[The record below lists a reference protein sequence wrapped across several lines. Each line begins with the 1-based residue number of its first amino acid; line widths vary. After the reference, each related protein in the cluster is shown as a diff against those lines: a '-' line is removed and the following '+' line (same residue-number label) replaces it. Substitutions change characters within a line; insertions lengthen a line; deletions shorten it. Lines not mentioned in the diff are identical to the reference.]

1 MQKELELEEIGCFV
15 NLFHAAKEYE
25 ATDLYILE
33 GRLPRIG
40 RLKDY
45 IPAHSEGSIE
55 PSRGDI
61 EQFILDTIYDDFALE
76 GYLRIKHNKDGDG
89 KNNKEVQNNLDYA
102 FSIKGYGRYRVSATV
117 SEEGWGLSIR
127 KLPYYIPSIAEIDK
141 KDFLRGIKQVLEGK
155 ETSGLIIHTGVTG
168 SGKSTLIASEIDAIS
183 KSISGNILTFENP
196 IEYKYESPSKA
207 LIRQYEVGRHINS
220 YTEGLRFALRNNPSV
235 VVLGEVRS
243 HEEIKEMI
251 DMAMR
256 GHLIFSTMHTS
267 NALNTI
273 RFLDSIGESKDSWRQ
288 LVAYSL
294 KAVISQRLIYKR
306 TAGFVFI
313 PEVFIPSEV
322 ARNKLARGEFRD
334 VKDMFYGNNLRETG
348 SFTLEESLN
357 ILYREGI
364 VTDSERRSMSS
375 VQQFFI

>member
-1 MQKELELEEIGCFV
+1 MQKELILEEIVCFAD
-15 NLFHAAKEYE
+15 LFRKAKEYE
-25 ATDLYILE
+25 ATDIYILE

-45 IPAHSEGSIE
+45 MPAYGEGLVE
-55 PSRGDI
+55 PLRSDI
-61 EQFILDTIYDDFALE
+61 ERFILDTIYDDFTLE
-76 GYLRIKHNKDGDG
+76 GYLRIKHNNNGDS
-89 KNNKEVQNNLDYA
+89 NNVQNNLEYA
-102 FSIKGYGRYRVSATV
+102 FSIKDYGRYRVSATT

-141 KDFLRGIKQVLEGK
+141 KGFLKGIKPVLEGK

-168 SGKSTLIASEIDAIS
+168 SGKSTLIASAVDAIS
-183 KSISGNILTFENP
+183 KNITGNIFTFENP
-196 IEYKYESPSKA
+196 IEYKYETPARA
-207 LIRQYEVGRHINS
+207 LIRQYEVGRHVNS

-235 VVLGEVRS
+235 IVLGEVRS
-243 HEEIKEMI
+243 HDEVKEMI

-273 RFLDSIGESKDSWRQ
+273 RFLDSIGENKDSWRQ
-288 LVAYSL
+288 LIAYSL
-294 KAVISQRLIYKR
+294 KAVISQRLIYRKN
-306 TAGFVFI
+306 AGFVFI

-322 ARNKLARGEFRD
+322 ARNKLARGEFKD

-364 VTDSERRSMSS
+364 ITDSEKRSMGS
-375 VQQFFI
+375 VQQLFV

>member
-1 MQKELELEEIGCFV
+1 MQKDLELEETGCFME
-15 NLFHAAKEYE
+15 LFRKAREYE

-33 GRLPRIG
+33 GRMPRIG
-40 RLKDY
+40 RLKEY
-45 IPAHSEGSIE
+45 MPTYGENSLE
-55 PSRGDI
+55 PLRSDI
-61 EQFILDTIYDDFALE
+61 ERFILDTIYDDFTLE
-76 GYLRIKHNKDGDG
+76 GYLRIKT
-89 KNNKEVQNNLDYA
+89 NNGESKEVQNNLEYA
-102 FSIKGYGRYRVSATV
+102 FSIKEYGRYRVSATV

-141 KDFLRGIKQVLEGK
+141 RSNFLKGIKSVLDGK
-155 ETSGLIIHTGVTG
+155 ETSGLIIHTGITG
-168 SGKSTLIASEIDAIS
+168 SGKSTLIASEVDAIS
-183 KSISGNILTFENP
+183 KSITGNIFTFENP
-196 IEYKYESPSKA
+196 IEYKYEAPTKA
-207 LIRQYEVGRHINS
+207 LIRQYEIGRHINS

-273 RFLDSIGESKDSWRQ
+273 RFLDSIGENKDSWRQ
-288 LVAYSL
+288 LIAYSL
-294 KAVISQRLIYKR
+294 KAVISQRLIYKKN
-306 TAGFVFI
+306 TGFILI

-322 ARNKLARGEFRD
+322 ARNKLARGEFKD

-357 ILYREGI
+357 ILYREGFI
-364 VTDSERRSMSS
+364 TDSEKRSMGS
-375 VQQFFI
+375 VQQLFVS

>member
-1 MQKELELEEIGCFV
+1 MQKDLELEETGCFME
-15 NLFHAAKEYE
+15 LFRNAREYE

-33 GRLPRIG
+33 GRMPRIG
-40 RLKDY
+40 RLKEY
-45 IPAHSEGSIE
+45 MPAYGENSIE
-55 PSRGDI
+55 PLRSDI
-61 EQFILDTIYDDFALE
+61 ERFILDTIYDDFTLE
-76 GYLRIKHNKDGDG
+76 GYLRIK
-89 KNNKEVQNNLDYA
+89 NNHGESKEVQNNLEYA
-102 FSIKGYGRYRVSATV
+102 FSIKEYGRYRVSATV

-141 KDFLRGIKQVLEGK
+141 KGYFLKGIKNVLDGK
-155 ETSGLIIHTGVTG
+155 ETSGLIIHTGITG
-168 SGKSTLIASEIDAIS
+168 SGKSTLIASEVDAIS
-183 KSISGNILTFENP
+183 KSITGNIFTFENP
-196 IEYKYESPSKA
+196 IEYKYETPAKA
-207 LIRQYEVGRHINS
+207 LIRQYEIGRHINS

-273 RFLDSIGESKDSWRQ
+273 RFLDSIGENKDSWRQ
-288 LVAYSL
+288 LIAYSL
-294 KAVISQRLIYKR
+294 KAVISQRLIYKKN
-306 TAGFVFI
+306 TGFVFI

-322 ARNKLARGEFRD
+322 ARNKLARGEFKD

-364 VTDSERRSMSS
+364 ITDSEKRSMGS
-375 VQQFFI
+375 VQQLFVS

>member
-1 MQKELELEEIGCFV
+1 MQKELELEETGCFMD
-15 NLFHAAKEYE
+15 LFRKAREHE
-25 ATDLYILE
+25 ATDIYILE

-45 IPAHSEGSIE
+45 MPAYSEDATE
-55 PSRGDI
+55 PLRGDI
-61 EQFILDTIYDDFALE
+61 ERFILDTIYDDFTLE
-76 GYLRIKHNKDGDG
+76 GYLRIKHSNGDRDS
-89 KNNKEVQNNLDYA
+89 KEVQNNLEYA
-102 FSIKGYGRYRVSATV
+102 FSIKEYGRYRVSATI

-141 KDFLRGIKQVLEGK
+141 KGFLKGIKQVLEGK

-168 SGKSTLIASEIDAIS
+168 SGKSTLIASEVDAIS
-183 KSISGNILTFENP
+183 KNITGNIFTFENP
-196 IEYKYESPSKA
+196 IEYKYETPSRA

-243 HEEIKEMI
+243 HDEIKEMI

-273 RFLDSIGESKDSWRQ
+273 RFLDSIGGENKDSWRQ
-288 LVAYSL
+288 LIAYSL
-294 KAVISQRLIYKR
+294 KAVIFQRLIYKKN
-306 TAGFVFI
+306 TGFIFI

-322 ARNKLARGEFRD
+322 ARNKLARGEFKD

-348 SFTLEESLN
+348 SYTLEESLN

-364 VTDSERRSMSS
+364 ITDSEKRSMGS
-375 VQQFFI
+375 VQQLFV